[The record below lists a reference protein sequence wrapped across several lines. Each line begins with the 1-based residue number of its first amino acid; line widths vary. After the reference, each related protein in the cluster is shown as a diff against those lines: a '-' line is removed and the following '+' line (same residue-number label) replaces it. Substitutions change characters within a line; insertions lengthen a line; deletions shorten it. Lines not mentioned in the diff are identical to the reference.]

1 VQQLDQVR
9 DAPTAPDQRRGD
21 RPRGRLIYRHTALV
35 RATHWINVVFLTI
48 LLVSGLQIF
57 NAHPALYWGEVSN
70 FGDPALS
77 ITAQRTEGSASRG
90 ITTVAGHKFDT
101 TGWLGL
107 SKDATGR
114 SAARAFPAWAT
125 LPSWPSLAEGRL
137 CTFSSRGFLCS
148 TASSIRL
155 VDRQAKRPSG
165 ETFSGQGKAERYAT
179 DPECRAVGAKASE
192 ELKATCG
199 GKPIDAP
206 SNLERRR

>member
-1 VQQLDQVR
+1 
-9 DAPTAPDQRRGD
+9 
-21 RPRGRLIYRHTALV
+21 LIYRHTALV
-35 RATHWINVVFLTI
+35 RATHWNNVVFLTI
-48 LLVSGLQIF
+48 LLMSGLQIF

-70 FGDPALS
+70 FVDPALS
-77 ITAQRTEGSASRG
+77 ITPQRTEGGASRG
-90 ITTVAGHKFDT
+90 ITTVAGHQFDT
-101 TGWLGL
+101 KRVGWASPRTLLDEAPPARFRPGRRCRLGNRWRKGG
-107 SKDATGR
+107 SG
-114 SAARAFPAWAT
+114 
-125 LPSWPSLAEGRL
+125 
-137 CTFSSRGFLCS
+137 TFSSRGFLCS

>member
-1 VQQLDQVR
+1 MSGSVQQLDQVR

-48 LLVSGLQIF
+48 LLMSGLQIF

-77 ITAQRTEGSASRG
+77 ITAQRTEGGASRG
-90 ITTVAGHKFDT
+90 ITTVAGHQFDT

-107 SKDATGR
+107 SRDATGR

-125 LPSWPSLAEGRL
+125 LPSWQSLAEGRL
-137 CTFSSRGFLCS
+137 WHFFFAWLFVLNG
-148 TASSIRL
+148 L
-155 VDRQAKRPSG
+155 VYLLFG
-165 ETFSGQGKAERYAT
+165 
-179 DPECRAVGAKASE
+179 
-192 ELKATCG
+192 LL
-199 GKPIDAP
+199 
-206 SNLERRR
+206 NLHL